1 MFSSFIFGFS
11 FTKEIRP
18 ILRYA
23 SPPVSLSDSLADRPS
38 LVSFLLAMIL
48 NRNNTASQIPKET
61 EQVFFDFIG

>member
-23 SPPVSLSDSLADRPS
+23 SPPVSLSDSLADSAQPC
-38 LVSFLLAMIL
+38 
-48 NRNNTASQIPKET
+48 
-61 EQVFFDFIG
+61 FFFIGYDS